1 MREAL
6 LQVSEQETQIAGIL
20 RANVYTQARLSWG
33 MNFLLLLV
41 GYGVL
46 QNFALNAPLSLWAAM
61 GVAVFLLRLPSVV
74 NASRLN
80 APSVSKLFYLF
91 GLFLCGS
98 VWGAFAFVSLP
109 VVQNEVPQTLVF
121 ALPMLVCMVSLM
133 TLSSWLPA
141 FHAFVWPLAVPFL
154 ATLALHAD
162 GAYQTMLP
170 VAACFIGFC
179 ILFAHLI
186 NRQARKQAMLQIQNT
201 LYMQELADQN
211 LQFNR
216 ARVQAV
222 SDLEEL
228 RKAQSV
234 TQSDSTG
241 ENLGGTSLTTTP
253 MDAPVEDELAFLDS
267 TLKFDV
273 GEQSKHM
280 SAA

>member
-6 LQVSEQETQIAGIL
+6 LQVSEQEAQIAGIL
-20 RANVYTQARLSWG
+20 RTNVYTQARLSWA
-33 MNFLLLLV
+33 MNFLLLLI
-41 GYGVL
+41 GYGAL
-46 QNFALNAPLSLWAAM
+46 QNFSLNMPLSIWAAT
-61 GVAVFLLRLPSVV
+61 GVAVFLLRLPGVV

-98 VWGAFAFVSLP
+98 VWGAFAFVNLP
-109 VVQNEVPQTLVF
+109 VQTTVPQTLVF

-133 TLSSWLPA
+133 SLSSWLPA
-141 FHAFVWPLAVPFL
+141 FHAFVWPLLVPFL
-154 ATLALHAD
+154 ATLTLHAD

-170 VAACFIGFC
+170 VAACFFGFC

-186 NRQARKQAMLQIQNT
+186 NRQARARAILQIQNNT
-201 LYMQELADQN
+201 YMQELVEQN

-228 RKAQSV
+228 RQAQS
-234 TQSDSTG
+234 STEDG
-241 ENLGGTSLTTTP
+241 SAVENGQRKRRTVALV
-253 MDAPVEDELAFLDS
+253 DAPVEDELAFLD
-267 TLKFDV
+267 DV
-273 GEQSKHM
+273 LEIDLGDKTMRM
-280 SAA
+280 SVA